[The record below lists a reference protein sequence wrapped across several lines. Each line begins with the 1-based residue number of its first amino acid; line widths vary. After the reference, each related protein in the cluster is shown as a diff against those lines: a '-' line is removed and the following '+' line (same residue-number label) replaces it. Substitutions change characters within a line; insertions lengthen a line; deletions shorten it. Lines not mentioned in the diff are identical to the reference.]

1 MTHMK
6 HKPETDA
13 GSTKEISSLFE
24 RGVAD
29 YFRDFGYRK
38 AREAPHQAWLLIS
51 LSKYISPK
59 LVIGELQVPNQDL
72 RPFVELKDTGGA
84 VNFDFGISRSEID
97 LRTWKSRTPGWNQGV
112 STVPQTLS
120 TLNEIQVLAEL
131 KLAASTSTTRK
142 ALVHDIRKMAAAVRF
157 MEHNSCDQIPRCYFI
172 LLDPERKFDIDRL
185 KLETAK
191 DWPSAAPF
199 PSIIVGPKPDAP

>member
-1 MTHMK
+1 MK

-84 VNFDFGISRSEID
+84 VNFDFGISQDSICPS
-97 LRTWKSRTPGWNQGV
+97 SR
-112 STVPQTLS
+112 
-120 TLNEIQVLAEL
+120 
-131 KLAASTSTTRK
+131 RK
-142 ALVHDIRKMAAAVRF
+142 NFPM
-157 MEHNSCDQIPRCYFI
+157 
-172 LLDPERKFDIDRL
+172 
-185 KLETAK
+185 
-191 DWPSAAPF
+191 WPN
-199 PSIIVGPKPDAP
+199 